1 MNVVRGKMSKTISV
15 GIKSILSA
23 LVITTVLSGCGIFTR
38 APKEEV
44 DLNLPPRELIV
55 KGMDYFN
62 VGNYPMANKSF
73 EEILDRYP
81 FSPEAPL
88 AELKSADANFY
99 MGHFAEA
106 LLLYEEFESR
116 HPTNEA
122 IPYVMYQKGMC
133 NYKQIDRVDRDT
145 TGAIKAIQSFSQ
157 LLRAYPYSPY
167 TEEAKARIRAANEF
181 LVHHEYFVVKFYLR
195 TKKYNQ
201 AKTRLKYLLTMYP
214 DSSIAP
220 QASELLAQLEADKL
234 PQSSIADFFP
244 EFTLPD
250 WSFFSTDGPE
260 DGQQD

>member
-1 MNVVRGKMSKTISV
+1 MSKTILTR
-15 GIKSILSA
+15 IKLCLSA
-23 LVITTVLSGCGIFTR
+23 LVITSVLSGCGDVTIFGVG
-38 APKEEV
+38 ANEEV
-44 DLNLPPRELIV
+44 DLNAPSRELIV
-55 KGMDYFN
+55 KGMDEFN
-62 VGNYPMANKSF
+62 VGKYYTAAKYF

-88 AELKSADANFY
+88 AELKAADANYY
-99 MGHFAEA
+99 MGRFAEA
-106 LLLYEEFESR
+106 RLLYEEFESR

-133 NYKQIDRVDRDT
+133 SYKQIDRVDRDI
-145 TGAIKAIQSFSQ
+145 TGAVKSIQSFSQ

-195 TKKYNQ
+195 TKKFNQ

-214 DSSIAP
+214 DSTIAP
-220 QASELLAQLEADKL
+220 QAKELLAQLEAENF
-234 PQSSIADFFP
+234 PQSSMSDYFP

-250 WSFFSTDGPE
+250 WSFFATEGIE
-260 DGQQD
+260 EGQQD

>member
-1 MNVVRGKMSKTISV
+1 MSKTQLFRLRLL
-15 GIKSILSA
+15 LST
-23 LVITTVLSGCGIFTR
+23 LLLPLILSGCGDVTIFGFG
-38 APKEEV
+38 AKEDA
-44 DLNLPPRELIV
+44 DLNAPSRELIV
-55 KGMDYFN
+55 KGMDEFN
-62 VGNYPMANKSF
+62 VGKYYMAAKYF

-88 AELKSADANFY
+88 AELKAADSNYF
-99 MGHFAEA
+99 MGRYAEA

-122 IPYVMYQKGMC
+122 IPYVMYQKGMS

-145 TGAIKAIQSFSQ
+145 TGAVKAIQNFSQ

-167 TEEAKARIRAANEF
+167 SEEAKARIRAANEF

-201 AKTRLKYLLTMYP
+201 AKTRLKYLLNMYP

-220 QASELLAQLEADKL
+220 QAKELLTKLESEDY
-234 PQSSIADFFP
+234 PDTSMSDYFP

-250 WSFFSTDGPE
+250 WSFLGTEGIE
-260 DGQQD
+260 EEMN